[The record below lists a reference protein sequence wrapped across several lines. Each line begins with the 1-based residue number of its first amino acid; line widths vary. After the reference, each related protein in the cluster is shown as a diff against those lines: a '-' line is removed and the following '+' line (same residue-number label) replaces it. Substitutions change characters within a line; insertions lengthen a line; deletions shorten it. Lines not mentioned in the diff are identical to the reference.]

1 MEPDKM
7 IRKALQQTIWVAF
20 AALALAGAGCARP
33 APAPA
38 AQCLAIFPSHP
49 DWPDTLHC
57 FLADSSA
64 GLPVSDTLLKTV
76 LDSAQFASLHFGT
89 GEARFWAL
97 GQFPFADGLSAA
109 MLQTE
114 EFWFGKLSLLVFVPG
129 QQRCL
134 AVVELSHFY
143 GGDGGQTASEAW
155 LFRRTSP
162 PRLFVKNAEH
172 GFVLPDD
179 ETDDPREYLREYGRL
194 FQWEINQFRPVDNPD
209 SLLFL
214 QRYPMHRT
222 W

>member
-1 MEPDKM
+1 M
-7 IRKALQQTIWVAF
+7 ICKALQQTIWIAF
-20 AALALAGAGCARP
+20 AAITLTGAGCARP
-33 APAPA
+33 ASDPV
-38 AQCLAIFPSHP
+38 AQCLAVFPPHP

-57 FLADSSA
+57 FLTDSSA
-64 GLPVSDTLLKTV
+64 GFPLSDTLLKTV
-76 LDSAQFASLHFGT
+76 LDSAQFENLHFGT
-89 GEARFWAL
+89 SEARFWAL

-109 MLQTE
+109 LLQTE
-114 EFWFGKLSLLVFVPG
+114 EFWFGKQSLLIFDLR
-129 QQRCL
+129 QQKCQ

-143 GGDGGQTASEAW
+143 GGDGGQTASESW
-155 LFRRTSP
+155 LFRSDVP
-162 PRLFVKNAEH
+162 PRLFVKTAEH

-214 QRYPMHRT
+214 QQYPMHRT